1 MRKGIAFI
9 VSGPSG
15 GGKTTLARYALHE
28 LGNLRFSVSYTTR
41 TARKGEVDGKD
52 YMFVSKTEF
61 EEMVNEDRFIEHALV
76 HGNYYGTPMDEF
88 ENAEKSGIDILL
100 DIDVQGAS
108 QIKKAYPDAIFCFV
122 MPPTF
127 EILKERL
134 CKRKTNGDIDI
145 NKRLERAKEE
155 MDPSILEEYDYIIL
169 NDELNEAHDTIHSII
184 VSTRCESKR
193 VLEKLKEAQKAIK

>member
-15 GGKTTLARYALHE
+15 GGKTTLAKSMLHE
-28 LGNLRFSVSYTTR
+28 LGNLRFSVSCTTR
-41 TARKGEVDGKD
+41 KPRVDEVDGRDYKFISKD
-52 YMFVSKTEF
+52 EF
-61 EEMVNEDRFIEHALV
+61 KEMVDHNRFVEYAQV

-88 ENAEKSGIDILL
+88 KDAEKSGVDLLL

-108 QIKKAYPDAIFCFV
+108 QLKKTYPEAIFCFV
-122 MPPTF
+122 MPPSF

-134 CKRKTNGDIDI
+134 SKRNTNGDIDI
-145 NKRLERAKEE
+145 DKRLNRAKEE
-155 MDPSILEEYDYIIL
+155 MDPSILQEYDYIII
-169 NDELNEAHDTIHSII
+169 NDELDEALDTIHSII

-193 VLEKLKEAQKAIK
+193 VLEKLKEA